1 MSRRAGQLGEIP
13 VAQAEISASGPPPAR
28 RLILTQRKLKRAGLR
43 HINRP

>member
-13 VAQAEISASGPPPAR
+13 VAQADISASGPPPAR